1 MTMAPIVKAP
11 LTVAPPPALPPA
23 PIVSQPIVA
32 SSAPIAPAASA
43 IITGGPPVQPLQTST
58 SWAAA
63 AGKGLPTTTND
74 QTNTTSSV
82 TASNGSTSKHLEQLN
97 SVREALFSQDGW
109 GGSNVK
115 QDSAWNVDGITPSS
129 NASAS
134 ASGASASS
142 ASAAGASSAS
152 AATASATSAPVEPKE
167 SNTWGAGGSGHKNDG
182 TDLWRVT
189 LSGQPPVSVA
199 KPQPNNAWN
208 HTPQNNTDFKQ
219 WGVNDDDDHHG
230 PSQQGQG
237 ANGAIG
243 GQRSHHGQGG
253 QGNESSNP
261 MWGGA
266 GNDGPSNNG
275 PNQFKPRHNDWN
287 QGSAG
292 GGSWGNNDRNNDRN
306 DPMVGGGRG
315 GPGNGGMNM
324 NDPVGNV
331 GGGWGP
337 SPAKPT
343 PAQWGGNNNPT
354 GRGGPS
360 NSWDLE
366 SPNMQRRGGDGMGR
380 GGPPRDAVQVGQGG
394 NGGGSTDDGTS
405 HWGFK
410 PPPQPSAAPGPA
422 GKTLFSTLL
431 QQTGKPKIC
440 HSGVSH
446 WKDMPSSNSQM
457 RGPPAGPAPQPRFGG
472 PPVKDSIWPRG
483 ANAWG
488 DMSDNSQMGGGGS
501 GGGGIGGGWGDIDG
515 GNKRESSAWPDS
527 GPTGGSGG
535 GWGGNRGRNPVG
547 PSNGGMHRSSPGW
560 GNQDDSSGLDG
571 GWPNS
576 SMKAVG
582 GGPKKPTD
590 MMWQQ
595 SKQYSML
602 LDMGYRKDEVEQ
614 ALHTVNGNLE
624 DALEMLGSN
633 RGMPPSRGR
642 GGNVDGPMGF
652 GGVGRNDNMYGNESR
667 RFPGPGQGMGPP
679 YGGPQD
685 PSLVNN
691 PGLQGSFSSGPGN
704 PMMQKMGMPSS
715 GASGMNP
722 NSNSALPAPGSLGA
736 MPPISN
742 TRQPQQ
748 PQQQQQQPS
757 SQPSAQ
763 QLRMLVQQIQMA
775 VQAGHLNPQILNQ
788 PLAPQ
793 TLILLNQLLQQI
805 KTLQTLQQSHSVA
818 QSQKPMNNSR
828 ELLSISVNI
837 TKTKQH
843 ITNLQNQIS
852 AQQATY
858 LKSQNMGGQGGGNSA
873 GSGGSSGAPG
883 SAGMPPGHL
892 GGSSNEPSMPDLF
905 NELSLSSGNSG
916 MNDNVG
922 GSRLS
927 QWKLTPGDSLFGG
940 SSGNAS
946 KSVVGGKNASS
957 PGLGFGGDDTWG
969 LPSNSTSSGWP
980 EKSGG
985 PGNGAP
991 GGPSVSVAPGAPGL
1005 NNNSGS
1011 SGIGGVSSNNV
1022 TNNDALN
1029 GIDAFGIPEFE
1040 PGKPWK
1046 GPGLKNPD
1054 EDPTLTPGS
1063 VAPSALDL
1071 MSSKTNNSL
1080 TSSSNSTLVENTLG
1094 LTSPTWSFNNPTS
1107 SEKPK
1112 DSWGMSTNPT
1122 STLTAMGQDLWGKSG
1137 RSNPPGLSNSGSS
1150 WPATTSSGSSNGW
1163 SSGQNGS
1170 ASINS
1175 NSGFDQPTWL
1185 LLKNLTPQ
1193 IDGSTLKTLCIQ
1205 HGPLKNFH
1213 LFLNNGIALVMYA
1226 SGREATKAQKALN
1239 NCLLGNTTIQ
1249 ATMTTENEASQIMQ
1263 TLAGGGSGQ
1272 SQNQTG
1278 SRGNTPSSVAN
1289 TFAPTIPKS
1298 SSSSGNDMWG
1308 NSMVSTSIYSG
1319 SSIWGA
1325 PTSDE
1330 ATRNTPQLQPY
1341 LPGDLL
1347 GESNM

>member
-1 MTMAPIVKAP
+1 
-11 LTVAPPPALPPA
+11 
-23 PIVSQPIVA
+23 
-32 SSAPIAPAASA
+32 
-43 IITGGPPVQPLQTST
+43 
-58 SWAAA
+58 
-63 AGKGLPTTTND
+63 
-74 QTNTTSSV
+74 
-82 TASNGSTSKHLEQLN
+82 
-97 SVREALFSQDGW
+97 
-109 GGSNVK
+109 
-115 QDSAWNVDGITPSS
+115 
-129 NASAS
+129 
-134 ASGASASS
+134 
-142 ASAAGASSAS
+142 
-152 AATASATSAPVEPKE
+152 
-167 SNTWGAGGSGHKNDG
+167 
-182 TDLWRVT
+182 
-189 LSGQPPVSVA
+189 
-199 KPQPNNAWN
+199 
-208 HTPQNNTDFKQ
+208 
-219 WGVNDDDDHHG
+219 
-230 PSQQGQG
+230 
-237 ANGAIG
+237 
-243 GQRSHHGQGG
+243 
-253 QGNESSNP
+253 
-261 MWGGA
+261 
-266 GNDGPSNNG
+266 
-275 PNQFKPRHNDWN
+275 
-287 QGSAG
+287 
-292 GGSWGNNDRNNDRN
+292 
-306 DPMVGGGRG
+306 
-315 GPGNGGMNM
+315 
-324 NDPVGNV
+324 
-331 GGGWGP
+331 
-337 SPAKPT
+337 
-343 PAQWGGNNNPT
+343 
-354 GRGGPS
+354 
-360 NSWDLE
+360 
-366 SPNMQRRGGDGMGR
+366 
-380 GGPPRDAVQVGQGG
+380 
-394 NGGGSTDDGTS
+394 
-405 HWGFK
+405 
-410 PPPQPSAAPGPA
+410 
-422 GKTLFSTLL
+422 
-431 QQTGKPKIC
+431 
-440 HSGVSH
+440 
-446 WKDMPSSNSQM
+446 MPSSNSQM
-457 RGPPAGPAPQPRFGG
+457 RGPPGGPGAQPRLGG
-472 PPVKDSIWPRG
+472 PVKDSIWPRG
-483 ANAWG
+483 PNAWG
-488 DMSDNSQMGGGGS
+488 DMSENSQMGGNTGS
-501 GGGGIGGGWGDIDG
+501 GGGGWGDLDG
-515 GNKRESSAWPDS
+515 GKRESSVWPDP
-527 GPTGGSGG
+527 GPTGGSAG
-535 GWGGNRGRNPVG
+535 GWGAGNRGRNPVG

-560 GNQDDSSGLDG
+560 GNQDDTSLDG

-602 LDMGYRKDEVEQ
+602 LDMGYRKEDVEQ

-624 DALEMLGSN
+624 DALEILGSS

-642 GGNVDGPMGF
+642 GGPDPMGF
-652 GGVGRNDNMYGNESR
+652 GGGVGRNDNNMYGNESR

-691 PGLQGSFSSGPGN
+691 PGLQGSFGGSGPGN
-704 PMMQKMGMPSS
+704 PMMQKMGMPGSAAGGVGS
-715 GASGMNP
+715 SGMNP
-722 NSNSALPAPGSLGA
+722 NSNSALPTPGSLGA

-742 TRQPQQ
+742 TRPQ
-748 PQQQQQQPS
+748 QQQQQQPS

-858 LKSQNMGGQGGGNSA
+858 LKSQNMGGQGGNS
-873 GSGGSSGAPG
+873 SSSGAPG
-883 SAGMPPGHL
+883 TMPPGHL
-892 GGSSNEPSMPDLF
+892 GGGSSNEPSMPDLF

-940 SSGNAS
+940 NNSGKA
-946 KSVVGGKNASS
+946 GGKNASS

-969 LPSNSTSSGWP
+969 LPSNSTNSGWP

-985 PGNGAP
+985 GSGNGAP
-991 GGPSVSVAPGAPGL
+991 GGQGGPSVSSAPGAPG
-1005 NNNSGS
+1005 NNNASNT
-1011 SGIGGVSSNNV
+1011 GGTNN

-1063 VAPSALDL
+1063 VAPSAIDL
-1071 MSSKTNNSL
+1071 MSSKTN
-1080 TSSSNSTLVENTLG
+1080 TSSSNTLVENTLG

-1112 DSWGMSTNPT
+1112 DSWSITNPT

-1150 WPATTSSGSSNGW
+1150 WPTTTSSGSSNGW

-1170 ASINS
+1170 ASNS
-1175 NSGFDQPTWL
+1175 NNFDQPTWL

-1249 ATMTTENEASQIMQ
+1249 ANMTTENEASQIMQ
-1263 TLAGGGSGQ
+1263 QLGGGGNSN
-1272 SQNQTG
+1272 SQNQA
-1278 SRGNTPSSVAN
+1278 SRGATPSSVAN
-1289 TFAPTIPKS
+1289 TLIPKS
-1298 SSSSGNDMWG
+1298 TSAGDMWG

-1330 ATRNTPQLQPY
+1330 GTRNTPQLQPY